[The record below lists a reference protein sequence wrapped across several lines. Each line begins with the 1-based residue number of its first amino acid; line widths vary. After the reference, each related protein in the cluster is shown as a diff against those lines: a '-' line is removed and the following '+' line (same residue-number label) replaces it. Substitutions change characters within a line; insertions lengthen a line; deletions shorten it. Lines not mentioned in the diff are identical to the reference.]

1 LKTLAALREEAHSL
15 HKSITKKVLDLPG
28 VVVTAKEH
36 PGSCEICKG
45 PMLVQ
50 KTLLHEGR
58 TIAHGAFDIHETT
71 WICAARCRHPSGKL
85 VTRRANSV
93 AQCIMP
99 NSISGYD
106 LMVSVGLKRYLYHR
120 QREEIQKDLIQKH
133 AIEISSGEISLLA
146 RRFLDYLLRLH
157 YARAEQL
164 KAALESD
171 GGWPM
176 HVDATGENG
185 KGTLLVVMAGWKKW
199 ILGSWKIS
207 TERSELIL
215 PCLHD
220 VVRRFGIP
228 CAAMRDLGRAVTPA
242 IDDLVLELGIDIPI
256 LACHQHFLAD
266 IGKDLLETTHSEL
279 RGLFRRIK
287 VLPKLRGLVRDLG
300 RQIGEQIDEA
310 RKAVQAWQSMVEP
323 NYRLPEG
330 RKGLAIVRT
339 TAQWTLDYKDDST
352 GLDFP
357 FDRPYLDLYNRCKV
371 ALRAVEAFLYV
382 PPDDRQVVGAIKRLH
397 RILFS
402 VSSEVPFLQVVRRLR
417 RRAALFDE
425 LRDKLRLASILPE
438 NETED
443 DLNAMQK
450 DFEKWITSIKKRRP
464 KRGPSE
470 DMRDAIDTILKHVDT
485 HGKNLWGHIIL
496 LPDYAGGGIRLIART
511 NELLE
516 NFFKKVKHSERRRSG
531 RKNLTKDLEYLPASA
546 LLTYNLTDADY
557 VSIVCGSLDKLAE
570 AFVQLDQ
577 EEQRRQNQGLISTE
591 SEEDLENVLQLST
604 SSLSTA
610 DKRIVRTDSMNR
622 RIKKAAKSRAPRLIM
637 GI

>member
-1 LKTLAALREEAHSL
+1 MKTLEALREKAHTL
-15 HKSITKKVLDLPG
+15 HEGILQKVLDLSG
-28 VVVTAKEH
+28 VVVTAKGQ
-36 PGSCEICKG
+36 PGSCEICQG
-45 PMLVQ
+45 PMHIQ
-50 KTLLHEGR
+50 KTFLHEGR
-58 TIAHGAFDIHETT
+58 TIAHGTFDVHETI
-71 WICAARCRHPSGKL
+71 WVCAARCRYPSGKL

-93 AQCIMP
+93 LQSIMP
-99 NSISGYD
+99 NSITGYD
-106 LMVSVGLKRYLYHR
+106 LMVSVGLKRYLHYR
-120 QREEIQKDLIQKH
+120 QREEIRAELLEKH
-133 AIEISSGEISLLA
+133 GIEISSGEVSLLA
-146 RRFLDYLLRLH
+146 WRFLDYLSRLH
-157 YARAEQL
+157 YARADQL
-164 KAALESD
+164 KAALEND

-185 KGTLLVVMAGWKKW
+185 RGTLLVVMAGWRKW
-199 ILGSWKIS
+199 VLGSWKIA

-215 PCLHD
+215 PCLQD
-220 VVRRFGIP
+220 IVRRFGIP

-242 IDDLVLELGIDIPI
+242 IDALVLELNIDIPI
-256 LACHQHFLAD
+256 LACHQHFLTD

-310 RKAVQAWQSMVEP
+310 RKAVQAWQSMVET

-330 RKGLAIVRT
+330 RKGLAIVRVI
-339 TAQWTLDYKDDST
+339 AQWTLDYKDDST

-357 FDRPYLDLYNRCKV
+357 FDRPYLDLYNRCKI
-371 ALRAVEAFLYV
+371 ALRAIEAFLYV

-402 VSSEVPFLQVVRRLR
+402 VSNEVPFLQVVRRLR

-425 LRDKLRLASILPE
+425 LRDKLRLASNLPE
-438 NETED
+438 NESED

-450 DFEKWITSIKKRRP
+450 DFKKWITSIEKRRP

-470 DMRDAIDTILKHVDT
+470 DTRDAIDTILKHVDT
-485 HGKNLWGHIIL
+485 HGNNLWGHIIL
-496 LPDYAGGGIRLIART
+496 LPEYAGSGIRLVVRT

-516 NFFKKVKHSERRRSG
+516 NLFKEVKHSERRRSG
-531 RKNLTKDLEYLPASA
+531 RKNLTQDLEHLPASA
-546 LLTYNLTDADY
+546 LLTYNLKDADY

-570 AFVQLDQ
+570 AFAQLDQ
-577 EEQRRQNQGLISTE
+577 EEQRSQQKGLISTE
-591 SEEDLENVLQLST
+591 PEALERVLQLST

-610 DKRIVRTDSMNR
+610 DKRIVRTDGMNR

-637 GI
+637 GV